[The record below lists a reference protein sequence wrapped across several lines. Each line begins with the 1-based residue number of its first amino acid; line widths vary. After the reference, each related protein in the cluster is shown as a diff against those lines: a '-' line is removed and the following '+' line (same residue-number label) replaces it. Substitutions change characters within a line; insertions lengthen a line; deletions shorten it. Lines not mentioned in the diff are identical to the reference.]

1 MHYSDAYVEL
11 YCESIG
17 GELYKKFRVEQIIT
31 SEKTQ
36 ENTIFTEEERKS
48 INEVSYSNGEKTT
61 WIKSGKVYDAITKI
75 YPKVTLQCLENTAI
89 RMRSAKQFPRIF
101 SAVLLSF
108 FPIDIAARGAPPE
121 PASIAKALISIRIG
135 VNNPTPVNAAAPTPE
150 MCPI

>member
-1 MHYSDAYVEL
+1 M
-11 YCESIG
+11 
-17 GELYKKFRVEQIIT
+17 
-31 SEKTQ
+31 
-36 ENTIFTEEERKS
+36 
-48 INEVSYSNGEKTT
+48 
-61 WIKSGKVYDAITKI
+61 
-75 YPKVTLQCLENTAI
+75 TAI

-108 FPIDIAARGAPPE
+108 FPMDIAARGAPPE